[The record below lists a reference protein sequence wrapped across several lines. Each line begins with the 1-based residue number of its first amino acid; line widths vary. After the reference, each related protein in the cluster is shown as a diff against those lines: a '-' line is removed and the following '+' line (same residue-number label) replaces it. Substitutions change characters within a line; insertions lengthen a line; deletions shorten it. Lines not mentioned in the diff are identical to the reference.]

1 MRKTLLL
8 KRRQG
13 EGSCPRGLFG
23 LPAGIPRGEALPRL
37 YGLIRRGAQL
47 LIPGG
52 TAPVSRGRVRA
63 CRRDRGLSS
72 RSSDRGHGNRWSPT
86 TNCTRCRRRTAPRP
100 HSPSGR
106 SRGSPGRAPR
116 RPDKSGQPLYP
127 PPQGDKTSR
136 GFAITNRRLKNARSV
151 DCWIYRSLCRQ
162 TRPVR
167 RHSGMTV
174 PPLLITKVGI
184 DYPIYMVIIFLYC
197 IILFGSRRPG
207 LLSAFAPSHAVRYR
221 TKTGLSRFV

>member
-1 MRKTLLL
+1 MQKARALPTTQSPKHPAGNKAHRISRKNRPKPQNPDKTGPQKPPAKNRKIRAAKGRRLGRRAYKPAANTL
-8 KRRQG
+8 RPPQTR
-13 EGSCPRGLFG
+13 CPRGLFV

-106 SRGSPGRAPR
+106 SRGSPGRER
-116 RPDKSGQPLYP
+116 RIIVHWMIRYGGVLTTLLGQP
-127 PPQGDKTSR
+127 
-136 GFAITNRRLKNARSV
+136 V
-151 DCWIYRSLCRQ
+151 
-162 TRPVR
+162 
-167 RHSGMTV
+167 
-174 PPLLITKVGI
+174 
-184 DYPIYMVIIFLYC
+184 
-197 IILFGSRRPG
+197 
-207 LLSAFAPSHAVRYR
+207 
-221 TKTGLSRFV
+221 